1 MPYLADALASHIQAL
16 EKTIGIFSFLF
27 SRKVHYVKSRFSHYQ
42 FFHWVDLHFVIPRKD
57 LIPNL
62 IFSILSEA
70 FFRALNQPIGTHAR
84 VPGAE
89 VDPISF

>member
-42 FFHWVDLHFVIPRKD
+42 FFHWVDLHFVKD

-62 IFSILSEA
+62 IF
-70 FFRALNQPIGTHAR
+70 
-84 VPGAE
+84 
-89 VDPISF
+89 